1 MYRRQQRIVAAG
13 YLVMLLLSA
22 AALASALASARTIR
36 LELTAACLIVGW
48 ATYIIMSRGRLRL
61 AGATITDPLT
71 GLYNRRY
78 LVDRLAEECNRT
90 QRYGGRF
97 SVAMVDL
104 DDFKQVNETQG
115 HAAGDAALRA
125 LGGYLQADL
134 RRVDL
139 VFRYGGEEFTVVM
152 PDTESPAAAEGLLRL
167 QSGVAAL
174 DLAFS
179 AGVASFPVDGR
190 SPEVLLRR
198 ADARLRMAKR
208 SGKGRVIWNDAGA
221 EPIAADPAG

>member
-1 MYRRQQRIVAAG
+1 VYRRQRRIVAAG
-13 YLVMLLLSA
+13 YAVMLLISVGGLY
-22 AALASALASARTIR
+22 SALSTVRSVR
-36 LELTAACLIVGW
+36 LAFTGGCLLVGW
-48 ATYIIMSRGRLRL
+48 VTYIFMSRGRLRL

-78 LVDRLAEECNRT
+78 LMDRLAEESSRT

-97 SVAMVDL
+97 AVAMVDL

-125 LGGYLQADL
+125 LGGFLIANL

-139 VFRYGGEEFTVVM
+139 IFRYGGEEFVAVM
-152 PDTESPAAAEGLLRL
+152 PDTDGPAGAEGLLRL
-167 QSGVAAL
+167 EESLGAL
-174 DLAFS
+174 RLAFS

-190 SPEVLLRR
+190 TPEVLLRR
-198 ADARLRMAKR
+198 ADARLHLAKR
-208 SGKGRVIWNDAGA
+208 AGKGRVIWNDAGA
-221 EPIAADPAG
+221 EPLAADTAG